1 MMNPLIRRSL
11 PPSVRSL
18 LTDIISSK
26 ELQWTET
33 EEETT
38 TDGILLPSRGAGS
51 EQEDFLSPAK
61 TEEEKA
67 AEDGSDKRKTTTVC
81 MLCECK
87 PSNYTCPRCNLHYC
101 GLACY
106 RSPDHSVCS
115 EEFYK
120 ESVLRELKDIGKTEA
135 EGKKK
140 MQEILLGL
148 RQKAEMTHVGMERLL
163 REVGVVGDDTD
174 EGGVETTEKVQALEL
189 LSRLAELQQ
198 SGEENTTEIEA
209 ILRKLQEIGRG
220 ETLPEVSD
228 EDDDGA
234 EGELNLAERLS
245 GLDTDKLSEEEL
257 WGLLSSKEQEEFINL
272 MKGGAVAELVPLWKP
287 WWEEHEE
294 DGRKLVE
301 VLEEV
306 SKLESEDIPVLNG
319 NDDQVK
325 VSQEKGQNQG
335 KSGVKL
341 NQVKGRR
348 REKMKKES
356 SSLQKVP
363 PISAKIPTLS
373 SLCSNPS
380 PLVRYGLVN
389 ALYSYA
395 FSLSLFNGDTDSL
408 MFEFCDMTL
417 ALSEALSSNKVFNS
431 VQEALDHGESLI
443 RRGGYLDREDPLAP
457 ARAVEAV
464 AHIMTGR
471 ERQDATAYCLA
482 ALSQLRSVLSKARTS
497 LPKEGDE
504 GARRQR
510 YFLASKKCEFFQAWV
525 LVNSQ
530 WIHRLAIELWNEH
543 SKKESARN
551 SVKKVTTVVKES
563 LTKEKRKGNHKLIE
577 ELS

>member
-1 MMNPLIRRSL
+1 M
-11 PPSVRSL
+11 
-18 LTDIISSK
+18 TDISPK
-26 ELQWTET
+26 EEQWTET
-33 EEETT
+33 ETETT
-38 TDGILLPSRGAGS
+38 TDGIRLPSRGAGS

-67 AEDGSDKRKTTTVC
+67 AEDGSYKKKTTAVC
-81 MLCECK
+81 MLCKCK

-106 RSPDHSVCS
+106 RSPDHSMCS

-120 ESVLRELKDIGKTEA
+120 ESVLRELKDIGKTETEA
-135 EGKKK
+135 KKK

-163 REVGVVGDDTD
+163 KEVGVVGDDAD
-174 EGGVETTEKVQALEL
+174 EGGVEATEKVQALEF

-198 SGEENTTEIEA
+198 SGDENITEIEA
-209 ILRKLQEIGRG
+209 ILRKLQEIGGG
-220 ETLPEVSD
+220 ETLPGGSD
-228 EDDDGA
+228 EDDEGT

-245 GLDTDKLSEEEL
+245 GLDIDKLSEEEL
-257 WGLLSSKEQEEFINL
+257 WGLLSSKEQEKFVNL
-272 MKGGAVAELVPLWKP
+272 MKDGALAKLVPVWKP
-287 WWEEHEE
+287 WWEEHV
-294 DGRKLVE
+294 DDTRKLVE
-301 VLEEV
+301 VLEEEV
-306 SKLESEDIPVLNG
+306 SKLESEDTSVLNG

-325 VSQEKGQNQG
+325 ISQEKGQNQG

-341 NQVKGRR
+341 NQVKGRT
-348 REKMKKES
+348 REEMKKKGS

-363 PISAKIPTLS
+363 PISAKIPNLS

-417 ALSEALSSNKVFNS
+417 ALSEALNSNKVFNS

-464 AHIMTGR
+464 AHIMTRR
-471 ERQDATAYCLA
+471 ERHDATGYCLA
-482 ALSQLRSVLSKARTS
+482 ALSQLCSVLSKARTNLS
-497 LPKEGDE
+497 KEGDE
-504 GARRQR
+504 GTKRQK

-525 LVNSQ
+525 LVNAE
-530 WIHRLAIELWNEH
+530 WIHRLAVELWNEH
-543 SKKESARN
+543 GKKESARN
-551 SVKKVTTVVKES
+551 SVKKVTTTVKES
-563 LTKEKRKGNHKLIE
+563 LTKEKRKGKCNLIE